1 MYSRIS
7 ILLLLLLFKFSFQ
20 HECEPG
26 VFNVKIF
33 IDDEDPVEAE
43 FNAKLLKLPT
53 GDSLRGWSFTLSSSI
68 ENSLISSLFIESET
82 KESYYLAYR
91 SLTTVFEGNSIEGQG
106 KSIRV
111 TYSADLKSGKA
122 ETHSIIV
129 LFRYD
134 ADWSV
139 ISDEDFNRIL
149 AWLNSNRVQHI
160 NYVSDLK
167 RQIAAVASDYA
178 SNATNSELSDK
189 SQEEVQ
195 QKIKELKEK
204 IESLQERALKLRDD
218 YNETLTKIA
227 ENENKIQKLKKE
239 LSDTQGS
246 LSQLNG
252 QLGSQKTFLNE
263 LVKSKETNSF
273 NKDRFAIGSKNAL
286 DSIRGLINAYQP
298 EAAGDGWYLD
308 QAFSDLQKE
317 KDLNRFQAFVKKA
330 LLP

>member
-1 MYSRIS
+1 MYNRFSL
-7 ILLLLLLFKFSFQ
+7 LLLLLLFKFSSQ
-20 HECEPG
+20 HECDPG
-26 VFNVKIF
+26 VFDVKIF
-33 IDDEDPVEAE
+33 IDDESPVEAE

-53 GDSLRGWSFTLSSSI
+53 GDSLRGWQFSVSSSI
-68 ENSLISSLFIESET
+68 EDSLISSLFIESED

-134 ADWSV
+134 PDWSV
-139 ISDEDFNRIL
+139 ISDEDFNRVL
-149 AWLNSNRVQHI
+149 AWLNSNRVQRI
-160 NYVSDLK
+160 NYVTDLK
-167 RQIAAVASDYA
+167 RQIAAVASDYV
-178 SNATNSELSDK
+178 SNATNSELSGK

-195 QKIKELKEK
+195 EKIKELKEK
-204 IESLQERALKLRDD
+204 IESLQEKALKLRDK
-218 YNETLTKIA
+218 YNETLSKIA

-252 QLGSQKTFLNE
+252 QLSSQKTFMNE
-263 LVKSKETNSF
+263 LVKSKETNTF
-273 NKDRFAIGSKNAL
+273 NKERFSISSKNAL

-308 QAFSDLQKE
+308 LAFKDLQSL
-317 KDLNRFQAFVKKA
+317 KDLNRFQTLVKKA